1 MQNSYKAFKEQNPG
15 VFNDAKHSDNL
26 LIKGIAQFKIFNEAF
41 KAGLTDKGWK
51 WHWRYIDNF
60 NLANQALELNL
71 TPEQEAI
78 LDRFIR

>member
-26 LIKGIAQFKIFNEAF
+26 ILKGLAQCKISTAAFN
-41 KAGLTDKGWK
+41 AGLSEKGWR
-51 WHWRYIDNF
+51 WHWRYEETVKR
-60 NLANQALELNL
+60 ANQALELNL
-71 TPEQEAI
+71 TPEIEAV